1 MLEFKLN
8 REIYGQAKRGTYI
21 IFPLKYDIHLDL
33 KSLEIEEAQSV
44 DFDSINFADL
54 LVQKCKKENGF
65 VRRYILNKK
74 FPDIHFENGMILPI
88 EEVQLIVFDNQI
100 AFLDLLITYEN
111 NQWRDVYHF
120 INPGYVDDKRDDLR
134 KEVIASIK
142 NIQAK
147 EYGKIFE
154 LYVGSDELAIKETY
168 LFNIGLVTRRFK
180 NLKTAEQ
187 VAFNEH
193 KIIDLS
199 EDFEDSSEKD
209 IAYTYGARDVE
220 KKTYRWCVCISSQ
233 SISYVY
239 AVENEGNIIE
249 EAKDDLLLTMLVL
262 HQKNTCMLLNE
273 KMQNTLSDSKHKHY
287 FKNVSNLKQEALKF
301 RASGTL
307 APSQVSRWNNVCE
320 TYRNLIVVNGVNEA
334 LEEIEQK
341 IELIKDELDR
351 KSNEI
356 QNYIATFIAV
366 FGLIS
371 IVASVLTIVDL
382 VGGGTNKIQAALEI
396 SCIGIAAFVVSW
408 VVMMMKSG
416 NRR

>member
-1 MLEFKLN
+1 MINFIEYKNLPSNFWDKVIYYEYFVSFSGFVKDEPCITFWTSEGKVYYLN
-8 REIYGQAKRGTYI
+8 ISELRDGRFERVIPFFESMTNQKKIDQGDLFYFNWRLIPKGWKCYQEPGLHCFMPKAVYKDFRSRYERMKNEKPKEDVEYIISIFNRWKIALKQSYQDIYGCK
-21 IFPLKYDIHLDL
+21 
-33 KSLEIEEAQSV
+33 
-44 DFDSINFADL
+44 IN
-54 LVQKCKKENGF
+54 E
-65 VRRYILNKK
+65 
-74 FPDIHFENGMILPI
+74 
-88 EEVQLIVFDNQI
+88 
-100 AFLDLLITYEN
+100 
-111 NQWRDVYHF
+111 
-120 INPGYVDDKRDDLR
+120 
-134 KEVIASIK
+134 
-142 NIQAK
+142 
-147 EYGKIFE
+147 
-154 LYVGSDELAIKETY
+154 DE
-168 LFNIGLVTRRFK
+168 
-180 NLKTAEQ
+180 KT
-187 VAFNEH
+187 
-193 KIIDLS
+193 
-199 EDFEDSSEKD
+199 
-209 IAYTYGARDVE
+209 
-220 KKTYRWCVCISSQ
+220 CIR
-233 SISYVY
+233 
-239 AVENEGNIIE
+239 
-249 EAKDDLLLTMLVL
+249 
-262 HQKNTCMLLNE
+262 LNE

>member
-1 MLEFKLN
+1 M
-8 REIYGQAKRGTYI
+8 
-21 IFPLKYDIHLDL
+21 
-33 KSLEIEEAQSV
+33 
-44 DFDSINFADL
+44 
-54 LVQKCKKENGF
+54 
-65 VRRYILNKK
+65 
-74 FPDIHFENGMILPI
+74 
-88 EEVQLIVFDNQI
+88 
-100 AFLDLLITYEN
+100 
-111 NQWRDVYHF
+111 
-120 INPGYVDDKRDDLR
+120 
-134 KEVIASIK
+134 
-142 NIQAK
+142 
-147 EYGKIFE
+147 
-154 LYVGSDELAIKETY
+154 
-168 LFNIGLVTRRFK
+168 
-180 NLKTAEQ
+180 
-187 VAFNEH
+187 
-193 KIIDLS
+193 
-199 EDFEDSSEKD
+199 
-209 IAYTYGARDVE
+209 
-220 KKTYRWCVCISSQ
+220 
-233 SISYVY
+233 
-239 AVENEGNIIE
+239 ENEGNIIE